1 MIINR
6 PKQGRHAHGQKS
18 KRIALRCPEK
28 ICCQLQDIANK
39 NNVSLS
45 AVVLAALKEFI
56 ANTK

>member
-1 MIINR
+1 MIINK

-18 KRIALRCPEK
+18 KRIALRCPEDLRV
-28 ICCQLQDIANK
+28 QLQDIANK

-56 ANTK
+56 GNTK